1 MEWLDISVP
10 IRNGMTVF
18 EGDPAVA
25 LERVEAI
32 SQGAICNLSR
42 LQFGVHTG
50 THIDA
55 PAHFIDGAPGAD
67 AIPLDALAGSVLV
80 VDAGAVEG
88 RLDETFVRSLAI
100 PEGTERIIF
109 KTRNSELWDR
119 EGFAADFVGLTE
131 GAARC
136 LVTLGIRL
144 AGIDYLSIAP
154 FGDAAP
160 AHIALLEAGVV
171 ILEGL
176 DLRQVKPGNYLLLAL
191 PLLIPGADGAPAR
204 ALLGRGVS
212 LAAD

>member
-67 AIPLDALAGSVLV
+67 AIPLDALAGSALV

-136 LVTLGIRL
+136 LATLGIRL